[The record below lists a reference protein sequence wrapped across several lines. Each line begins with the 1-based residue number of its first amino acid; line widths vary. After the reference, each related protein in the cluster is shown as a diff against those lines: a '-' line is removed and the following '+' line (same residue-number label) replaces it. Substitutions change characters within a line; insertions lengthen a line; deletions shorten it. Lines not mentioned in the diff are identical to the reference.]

1 MDFRL
6 SLYMYNIYL
15 ILVFYIM
22 ALWHIYFGQNEAIW
36 IKNINVRAFKINLKG
51 RIVTG
56 VERGR
61 IIEFLSKC
69 ILLLRASLL
78 FFLHHKSEAIH
89 ICFNSSKGTPIRSFI
104 YEFILCTNIH
114 KHSYVCIIPRSS
126 TTLIC
131 NVN

>member
-22 ALWHIYFGQNEAIW
+22 VLWHIYFGQNEAIW
-36 IKNINVRAFKINLKG
+36 INNINVRAFKINLKG

-61 IIEFLSKC
+61 IIDFIQVYTSTK
-69 ILLLRASLL
+69 
-78 FFLHHKSEAIH
+78 
-89 ICFNSSKGTPIRSFI
+89 SFI
-104 YEFILCTNIH
+104 AFCSSSQIWGN
-114 KHSYVCIIPRSS
+114 SY
-126 TTLIC
+126 LF
-131 NVN
+131 